1 MESAVM
7 KKSRFTL
14 IILVALLSMAC
25 SIQILR
31 TSGKQ
36 TSQERPVKD
45 VARVS
50 LEGSGELTILQDG
63 SESLLVET
71 DENLMP
77 YVETEMRNGTLH
89 LRLNSPGSVS
99 ILQRQ
104 RVRYTLHIN
113 SLEGVTIEGSGNVN
127 ADSLESD
134 QLALVVD
141 GSGNM
146 QFKSLRAGKLRVEI
160 NGSGNVEVQGEASD
174 QTIEVSGSGRVKA
187 GDLRGQSVQV
197 VISGSGNATV
207 WATESLNIDISGSG
221 SARYYGTPQVNISTS
236 GSGNVSRLGDK

>member
-1 MESAVM
+1 M
-7 KKSRFTL
+7 KKSRLTL
-14 IILVALLSMAC
+14 IILIALLSMAC
-25 SIQILR
+25 SIQVLR

-36 TSQERPVKD
+36 TSEERPVKD

-71 DENLMP
+71 DDNLLP

-99 ILQRQ
+99 IFQRQ
-104 RVRYTLHIN
+104 RVRYTLHVI
-113 SLEGVTIEGSGNVN
+113 SLKGVTIEGSGNVN
-127 ADSLESD
+127 ADSLDSD

-141 GSGNM
+141 GSGKM
-146 QFKSLRAGKLRVEI
+146 QFKSLRAGELRVEI

-174 QTIEVSGSGRVKA
+174 LTIAISGSGGVKA
-187 GDLRGQSVQV
+187 GDLRGQSVRV
-197 VISGSGNATV
+197 GIGGSGNATV
-207 WATESLNIDISGSG
+207 WATGSLNINISGSG
-221 SARYYGTPQVNISTS
+221 SARYYGTPQENISTS
-236 GSGNVSRLGDK
+236 GSGSVSRLGEK